1 MSLIGKPPSRTLTET
16 ELVKELPFWRTT
28 GRQDAGNTMG
38 PAEIAE
44 EVGKTPSAAAIKRWL
59 LDQGSPP
66 DVDDYMPTG
75 VTATPA
81 QKRRLHDAWADG
93 WSEYAAG
100 RMREYAK
107 EMEEYRKAEDEERV
121 R

>member
-1 MSLIGKPPSRTLTET
+1 
-16 ELVKELPFWRTT
+16 
-28 GRQDAGNTMG
+28 
-38 PAEIAE
+38 
-44 EVGKTPSAAAIKRWL
+44 
-59 LDQGSPP
+59 
-66 DVDDYMPTG
+66 MPTG